1 MKKNSAITLPSHVC
15 VLDVETEQVEFQNP
29 EGCILAF
36 VGVKTFVL
44 SEGSYQSKEYKCY
57 LADDVTTLEQFL
69 HTFDGLIIGH
79 NIFAFD
85 YRTLRTRLS
94 LDGVLEKTADTLDLL
109 LQKNR
114 QRHTGLKLDHLC
126 RANLGKGKTL
136 DGASTP
142 ELWRQGKR
150 DEVIAYNEN
159 DCNLTMELWQ
169 HLVVKRT
176 GIIRFYKKDIW
187 TDERT
192 FKISSSDLQELLC
205 QKPRHTYSAWQE
217 KVEAGGFNRQKQS
230 RRQTEEGVFWEPE
243 LSFET
248 SYRWHYC
255 QASNRTFLFEQQD
268 LPGDRGDMV
277 KVPCPGC
284 GIETFSVLED
294 HRLLGS
300 IEGDSGQGVSQGGFP
315 EEFETLMVVHMN
327 TTRSEWMLFPQLTT
341 AQNPDNMTQCS
352 ICGRFLDDSP
362 LQPSFEN
369 PMDDSPIC
377 LQCLTAGRWMLS
389 LK

>member
-1 MKKNSAITLPSHVC
+1 MKKNSTISLPSEIC

-44 SEGSYQSKEYKCY
+44 SEGSYQPQEYRY
-57 LADDVTTLEQFL
+57 FLADDVTALEQFL
-69 HTFDGLIIGH
+69 RTFDGLIIGH

-94 LDGVLEKTADTLDLL
+94 LDGVVERTADTLEFLL
-109 LQKNR
+109 SKNR
-114 QRHTGLKLDHLC
+114 QRLAGLKLDHLC
-126 RANLGKGKTL
+126 RANFGKGKTL

-142 ELWRQGKR
+142 ELWRQGRR

-159 DCNLTMELWQ
+159 DCILTMELWQ
-169 HLVVKRT
+169 HLVMKRA
-176 GIIRFYKKDIW
+176 GIIRFYKKDNW
-187 TDERT
+187 TDQGT
-192 FKISSSDLQELLC
+192 FNISARDLEELLC
-205 QKPRHTYSAWQE
+205 QRPRYTYPTWKE
-217 KVEAGGFNRQKQS
+217 KVEAGGFNRQKQN
-230 RRQTEEGVFWEPE
+230 RRQSEEDLFWEPE
-243 LSFET
+243 LVFET
-248 SYRWHYC
+248 SYSWHYC

-277 KVPCPGC
+277 SILCPGC
-284 GIETFSVLED
+284 ELETIDVLED
-294 HRLLGS
+294 HKLLGS
-300 IEGDSGQGVSQGGFP
+300 IEGDRGDGIEQGGFP
-315 EEFETLMVVHMN
+315 EEFEKLITEHMKA
-327 TTRSEWMLFPQLTT
+327 THSEWMYFPQLSTE
-341 AQNPDNMTQCS
+341 QNPDHMTQCG

-369 PMDDSPIC
+369 PVDNSPIC
-377 LQCLTAGRWMLS
+377 TQCFTSGRWMLS